1 MEAALPS
8 PSTLGKDRFETGN
21 GGTNL
26 GARPLLIQSL
36 SVLGWRLGKRWG
48 EGGEGKGK
56 VLRRRIEN
64 PTRSLSPGKPRNL

>member
-8 PSTLGKDRFETGN
+8 PSTLGKDGFENGS

-26 GARPLLIQSL
+26 GARPLLIQSS
-36 SVLGWRLGKRWG
+36 SVLG
-48 EGGEGKGK
+48 GGSASGGGRGRGRAEEEGK

-64 PTRSLSPGKPRNL
+64 PTGKLRNL